1 MKLIRSNVN
10 NVIRN
15 VKTKRVIRFISEL
28 VTKNNEKYIN
38 DNHNNIIHIQFQQ
51 GSIFGKGVKSI

>member
-1 MKLIRSNVN
+1 MKLIRLNVN

-38 DNHNNIIHIQFQQ
+38 DNHNNIIYIQFQQ